1 MNLDNHNTDT
11 EISIKDFYFLLRKY
25 IKLILVVSISIFT
38 ISIIYTLN
46 QTFIYESTAVVLI
59 EEQSSSMNIFDA
71 GFLSKKNFI
80 EL

>member
-59 EEQSSSMNIFDA
+59 EEQSSSMNSTAVD
-71 GFLSKKNFI
+71 S
-80 EL
+80 